1 MSTFVLATANP
12 HKANEIRAVLS
23 GLGLELLDRP
33 THVGE
38 VVEDADSL
46 EGNALLKAAALAQA
60 TGQPSIADDTG
71 LFVEGLNGRPG
82 VYSARYAGENATYE
96 ENVAKLLE
104 ELADV
109 AVERRRAQFR
119 TVVVVVYPHARPLV
133 VEGVLDGVIGFEP
146 RGEEGFGYDPVF
158 IPDGGT
164 RTLAQ
169 MSSVEKNAVSHRG
182 RALRK
187 LVEELAQR

>member
-12 HKANEIRAVLS
+12 HKANEIRAVLG

>member
-12 HKANEIRAVLS
+12 HKADEIRAVLG

-33 THVGE
+33 THIGE

-119 TVVVVVYPHARPLV
+119 TVVVVAYPNAQPLV

>member
-12 HKANEIRAVLS
+12 HKVHEIRAVLS
-23 GLGLELLDRP
+23 GLGLELLERP
-33 THVGE
+33 TYVGE
-38 VVEDADSL
+38 VAEDADSL
-46 EGNALLKAAALAQA
+46 EGNALLKACALVQA

-71 LFVEGLNGRPG
+71 LFVEVLDGRPG

-96 ENVAKLLE
+96 ENVAKLLV
-104 ELADV
+104 ELAGVDV
-109 AVERRRAQFR
+109 EHRQAQFR
-119 TVVVVVYPHARPLV
+119 TVVVVAYPNAHPVV
-133 VEGVLDGVIGFEP
+133 VEGVLHGVIGFEP
-146 RGEEGFGYDPVF
+146 RGDEGFGYDPVF